1 MDNTTSDDL
10 PMMKRVVEDYIYQRT
25 GKRITIVFDDV
36 MQIRRHFQMLTAA
49 YDIIVL
55 QQNKNK

>member
-10 PMMKRVVEDYIYQRT
+10 PMMKRIIEDYIYQHT

-49 YDIIVL
+49 FDIITV

>member
-10 PMMKRVVEDYIYQRT
+10 PMMQRVVEDYIYQRT
-25 GKRITIVFDDV
+25 GKRVRIIFDDV

-49 YDIIVL
+49 FDIIQV

>member
-10 PMMKRVVEDYIYQRT
+10 PMMQRVVEDYIYQRT
-25 GKRITIVFDDV
+25 GKRIRIVFDDV

-49 YDIIVL
+49 FDIITV
-55 QQNKNK
+55 QQNTNK

>member
-36 MQIRRHFQMLTAA
+36 MQIRRHFQMLSAA
-49 YDIIVL
+49 YDIILV
-55 QQNKNK
+55 QQNTNK

>member
-49 YDIIVL
+49 FDIIAA
-55 QQNKNK
+55 QQNKQ

>member
-10 PMMKRVVEDYIYQRT
+10 PMMQRVVEDFIYQKT
-25 GKRITIVFDDV
+25 GKRITIVFNDV

-49 YDIIVL
+49 YDIIL
-55 QQNKNK
+55 AQQNNK

>member
-10 PMMKRVVEDYIYQRT
+10 PMLKAVVEDYILRRT
-25 GKRITIVFDDV
+25 GKRIKIIFDDP
-36 MQIRRHFQMLTAA
+36 MRMRLHFQMLCAA
-49 YDIIVL
+49 FDIIQV

>member
-10 PMMKRVVEDYIYQRT
+10 PMMQRVVEDYIYQRT
-25 GKRITIVFDDV
+25 GKRIRIVFDDV

-49 YDIIVL
+49 YDIIL
-55 QQNKNK
+55 AQQNNK

>member
-10 PMMKRVVEDYIYQRT
+10 PMMQRVVEDYIYQRT
-25 GKRITIVFDDV
+25 GKRIRIVFDDV

-49 YDIIVL
+49 YDIILV
-55 QQNKNK
+55 QQNTNK

>member
-49 YDIIVL
+49 YDIIVV
-55 QQNKNK
+55 QQNKN

>member
-10 PMMKRVVEDYIYQRT
+10 PMMQRVVEDYIYQHT
-25 GKRITIVFDDV
+25 GKRIRIVFDDV

-49 YDIIVL
+49 FDIITV

>member
-49 YDIIVL
+49 FDIILV
-55 QQNKNK
+55 QQNKN

>member
-25 GKRITIVFDDV
+25 GKRIAIVFDDV

-49 YDIIVL
+49 FDIVQV

>member
-49 YDIIVL
+49 YDIIL
-55 QQNKNK
+55 AQQNKQ

>member
-10 PMMKRVVEDYIYQRT
+10 PMMQRVVEDYIYQRT
-25 GKRITIVFDDV
+25 GKRIRIVFDDV

-49 YDIIVL
+49 FDIIVV

>member
-10 PMMKRVVEDYIYQRT
+10 PMMKRVVEDFIYQRT
-25 GKRITIVFDDV
+25 GKRIVIVFDDV

-49 YDIIVL
+49 FDIIQV
-55 QQNKNK
+55 QQNNNK

>member
-55 QQNKNK
+55 QQNKN

>member
-10 PMMKRVVEDYIYQRT
+10 PMMKRVVEDFIYQKT
-25 GKRITIVFDDV
+25 GKRIAIVFDDV

-49 YDIIVL
+49 YDIIVV
-55 QQNKNK
+55 QQNKN

>member
-10 PMMKRVVEDYIYQRT
+10 PMMKRVVEDYIYQKT

-36 MQIRRHFQMLTAA
+36 MQIRRHFQMLSAA
-49 YDIIVL
+49 YDIILV
-55 QQNKNK
+55 QQNTNK